1 MHVYVC
7 GCVLYEYIRACE
19 YNEAS
24 VSEEKSS
31 ILFLQ
36 PVCDNRRS

>member
-1 MHVYVC
+1 MNVHVCV
-7 GCVLYEYIRACE
+7 CVLYAYIRACE

-24 VSEEKSS
+24 VSEDKSS

-36 PVCDNRRS
+36 PVCDNRHG